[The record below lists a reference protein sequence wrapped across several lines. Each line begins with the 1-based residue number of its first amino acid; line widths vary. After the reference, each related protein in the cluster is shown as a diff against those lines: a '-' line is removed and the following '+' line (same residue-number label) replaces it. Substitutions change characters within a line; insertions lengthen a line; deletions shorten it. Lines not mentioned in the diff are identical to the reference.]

1 MPFPTTGSNTE
12 LQAVNQILAS
22 VGQAPVTTLTTEETL
37 VLSETSRFTG
47 FLYGTTLYTKT
58 NNIPVGTYI
67 GGTGVTT
74 NTSTAT
80 TAGVLNPLG
89 LIDIN
94 NPSKLLAGTFHIPL
108 GTLISA
114 DNIPNPVK
122 ITSGPTPVTGGWEY
136 SITLPNGDPNTQGI
150 DPLLYEFEGLTL
162 DPIIYEYTT
171 NISQNVASANNQI
184 TLTQSNVTSR
194 VETQTNPDVA
204 IALNTLREVSREVQS
219 EGWSYNKE
227 YDYPI
232 TPDSNNEVKIAN
244 NILQMDLN
252 RNQHAEN
259 IGRESVNRGGKLYD
273 KKAHSYKWTDET
285 LYVDITWNFEWENIP
300 QPIQAYIVA
309 RAAGI
314 VSSRIIGDP
323 NQYQMLQQKEA
334 YARAMAMEYECNQE
348 DVSFFGAPKGGDYYQ
363 PYQPFHTLTR

>member
-1 MPFPTTGSNTE
+1 MPFPTTGSSSE

-22 VGQAPVTTLTTEETL
+22 VGQAPVTTLTTEETF
-37 VLSETSRFTG
+37 VINEVDRFVG
-47 FLYGTTLYTKT
+47 FLASTYLFAKT
-58 NNIPVGTYI
+58 SSIPVGTYI

-80 TAGVLNPLG
+80 TSVVFTPSASIGADATKLISTSPYIPKGVLV
-89 LIDIN
+89 
-94 NPSKLLAGTFHIPL
+94 S
-108 GTLISA
+108 S
-114 DNIPNPVK
+114 DNITTPVK
-122 ITSGPTPVTGGWEY
+122 VTSGPTASGSNWEY
-136 SITLPNGDPNTQGI
+136 NITLTNGDPNTTTNAPNA
-150 DPLLYEFEGLTL
+150 DLTL
-162 DPIIYEYTT
+162 DPIYYQYTT
-171 NISQNVASANNQI
+171 NISQTVFSPDDQK

-219 EGWSYNKE
+219 EGWSFNKE

-232 TPDSNNEVKIAN
+232 TPDSNNEVRIAN

-252 RNQHAEN
+252 RNQRVEN
-259 IGRESVNRGGKLYD
+259 IDRESVNRGGKLYD

-285 LYVDITWNFEWENIP
+285 LYVDITWYLDWDVVP

-348 DVSFFGAPKGGDYYQ
+348 DVSFFGSPKSGNYYQ
-363 PYQPFHTLTR
+363 PYQPFHTLHR